1 MSADIRQAH
10 RWPPESTICW
20 RNSGTS
26 GTPIS
31 SIDFFI
37 WCVAIAVMPGRP
49 PRPWGMC
56 VAVLPSIVN
65 FRSPMVFLLIMS
77 KPQKV
82 KNRCVSTPSPRA
94 ALARMRP
101 G

>member
-1 MSADIRQAH
+1 
-10 RWPPESTICW
+10 
-20 RNSGTS
+20 
-26 GTPIS
+26 
-31 SIDFFI
+31 
-37 WCVAIAVMPGRP
+37 
-49 PRPWGMC
+49 MC

-65 FRSPMVFLLIMS
+65 FRSPIVFLLIMS

-94 ALARMRP
+94 ALARMSP